1 MTPLFHPA
9 QTWPDILAG
18 TTQRRVLRQ
27 LQAACL
33 NGPDITNLLRFAPE
47 VEGIFGD
54 ADQIGLG
61 PCGEPDICHLLPF
74 GARGSH
80 FFHNTRENITGDK
93 ATLVAFVNR
102 RSQSR
107 EFCLVLLLVAL
118 QASQSGAYDLTGVPV
133 TARPD
138 ARVHESIQVRREIDI
153 ARRHASMVTRLA
165 MFVNHRAWATSPA
178 QLCYAKRFSSLH
190 MTMTPT
196 ATATAAPASTFPF
209 ILTEDQEALRREIRD
224 FAAREIAP
232 NVLRWDE
239 ASEFPM
245 DVVKQLGAMG
255 LLGVIFPPEY
265 GGAGLGYV
273 DYMLAIEELSAVD
286 GSIGIIVAAHNSLCT
301 NHIFLAGSEAQKKK
315 YLPKLTTGEHLGAWG
330 LTEPGSGSDASA
342 ARTTAALKGDHYVL
356 NGTKTFITN
365 GHYADVSVII
375 AVTNKEEG
383 THGLSAF
390 IVEKGRPGFR
400 AGKKENKLGLRA
412 SDTSEL
418 IFEDCTVPA
427 ENLLGKEGEGFI
439 DAMRTLDGG
448 RISIAALSLGIAKGA
463 LDASVKY
470 VKQRRQFGK
479 AIAEFQGIQWK
490 MADMATELDAAR
502 LLTLRAAV
510 LKDAG
515 KRVTQESAM
524 AKLYASEV
532 AVKICNEAVQLHGG
546 YGFIKDY
553 PVEKFYRDVKLCTIG
568 EGTSEIQRMVIGR
581 EILKV
586 HPSRG

>member
-1 MTPLFHPA
+1 MSALTTP
-9 QTWPDILAG
+9 
-18 TTQRRVLRQ
+18 
-27 LQAACL
+27 AAE
-33 NGPDITNLLRFAPE
+33 T
-47 VEGIFGD
+47 
-54 ADQIGLG
+54 
-61 PCGEPDICHLLPF
+61 
-74 GARGSH
+74 
-80 FFHNTRENITGDK
+80 
-93 ATLVAFVNR
+93 
-102 RSQSR
+102 
-107 EFCLVLLLVAL
+107 
-118 QASQSGAYDLTGVPV
+118 
-133 TARPD
+133 
-138 ARVHESIQVRREIDI
+138 
-153 ARRHASMVTRLA
+153 
-165 MFVNHRAWATSPA
+165 
-178 QLCYAKRFSSLH
+178 
-190 MTMTPT
+190 
-196 ATATAAPASTFPF
+196 STFPF
-209 ILTEDQEALRREIRD
+209 TLTDDQEALRREIRD

-232 NVLRWDE
+232 NVSRWDE
-239 ASEFPM
+239 ASEFPA
-245 DVVKQLGAMG
+245 DVVKQLGQMG
-255 LLGVIFPPEY
+255 LLGIIFPTEL

-301 NHIFLAGSEAQKKK
+301 NHIFLAGTPAQKQK
-315 YLPKLTTGEHLGAWG
+315 YIPRLASGQALGAWG

-342 ARTTAALKGDHYVL
+342 ARTTAVRQGDHWIL
-356 NGTKTFITN
+356 NGNKTFITN
-365 GHYADVSVII
+365 GHYADVSVVI
-375 AVTNKEEG
+375 AVTDKSQG

-390 IVEKGRPGFR
+390 IVEKGTPGFR
-400 AGKKENKLGLRA
+400 PGRKENKLGLRA

-418 IFEDCTVPA
+418 IFEDCAIPA
-427 ENLLGKEGEGFI
+427 ENLLGELGEGFV

-448 RISIAALSLGIAKGA
+448 RISIAALALGIARGA

-490 MADMATELDAAR
+490 LADMATELDAAR

-515 KRVTQESAM
+515 RRVTQESAM

-532 AVKICNEAVQLHGG
+532 AVRICDEAVQLHGG

-586 HPSRG
+586 SPSRG